1 MNIVLIGLGSIGR
14 KHVQAIRVVKP
25 DAQIFALRSQAN
37 AEKEEGI
44 KNIFSFSELDVKP
57 DFVIISNPTNLHYE
71 SILQA
76 IELNVPL
83 FIEKPSLSSLDNSEE
98 LLQKI
103 NQHNIVTYTAC
114 NLRFHPVLQF
124 MKNYLQNENARIN
137 EVNIYCGSYLPDWR
151 PGRNFREVYSAK
163 KEMGGGVHLDLIH
176 EIDYAYWLFGS
187 PDFHHSILRSSSSL
201 EISSVDYANYNLEYN
216 GFAANVVLNYY
227 RRDAKRTL
235 EIVLDEKTIL
245 ADLRSGS
252 IKDNEGNILFE
263 KEFNVMNT
271 YIDQM
276 QYFINCIETKSSPM
290 NSFEESLE
298 VLKICLS
305 DAKA

>member
-14 KHVQAIRVVKP
+14 KHVQAIRIVKP
-25 DAQIFALRSQAN
+25 DAQFIALRSQGN

-83 FIEKPSLSSLDNSEE
+83 FIEKPSLSSLEDSEE
-98 LLQKI
+98 LLGKI
-103 NQHNIVTYTAC
+103 NQNKIITYTAC

-124 MKNYLQNENARIN
+124 MKNYLQNESARIN

-151 PGRNFREVYSAK
+151 PGRNFREIYSAK
-163 KEMGGGVHLDLIH
+163 KEMGGGAHLDLIH

-187 PDFHHSILRSSSSL
+187 PDFHQSILRSNSSL
-201 EISSVDYANYNLEYN
+201 KISSVDYANYNLLYN
-216 GFAANVVLNYY
+216 GFATNIVLNYY
-227 RRDAKRTL
+227 RKDAKRTL
-235 EIVLDEKTIL
+235 EIVLDDKTIL
-245 ADLRSGS
+245 ADLRSGT

-276 QYFINCIETKSSPM
+276 EYFINCIETKSTPM
-290 NSFEESLE
+290 NSFAESLE